1 MHHLEDEK
9 LLPTMQH
16 GSRPSRLCISAV
28 LNKAIS
34 KEIHRYLKKPSVY
47 LENDATRCYDRIVNP
62 LILLCLCQLGATP
75 TFIASLAETWEGAFH
90 RIEMLYGISTEQYNN
105 AMDCLLY
112 GPGQGTTIGPLL
124 WLLCFLLIY
133 NSLSPEIPRIIMSSV
148 KKMITVEQVG
158 EAFVDDTSLGCN
170 ATETMPTIQH
180 SDALDHRDNNKQQEQ
195 QAIQGLQTLGQ
206 QWE

>member
-34 KEIHRYLKKPSVY
+34 KEIHRY
-47 LENDATRCYDRIVNP
+47 
-62 LILLCLCQLGATP
+62 LLCLCQLGATP

-105 AMDCLLY
+105 AMYCLLY